1 MTYPIH
7 DPLHQVSVLQ
17 QCLSGGKKKIGL
29 FLGAG
34 CPMAI
39 PGENQEHLIPDIAG
53 ITKSVREQLTS
64 CCELKAPYGLVEE
77 QLKKDG
83 ISKPNVEHIL
93 THIRALRAVAGTDM
107 VRGLSA
113 QQLDALDDKI
123 CDLIHQEVN
132 KDLPSGRTPYHSVAL
147 WTDAIPR
154 DFQVEIFTTN
164 YDLLLE
170 QALEDSRVPYFDG
183 FSGVRRPIFNPRAI
197 EEEKFLPKWTR
208 LWKLHGSINWYQN
221 ENSEVF
227 RGTASEAAVRRVIHP
242 SHLKYQESRRMPY
255 LAMIDRLRTF
265 LNDSTAALVLCGYS
279 FRDDHINDT
288 IIQGLQH
295 TQTSVA
301 FALAFGPLVHSP
313 EVTSLA
319 KSRPNLNVLAKD
331 GGVIGGQQFDW
342 PRREY
347 QPVPAIEDSPVSWD
361 QINPTEENGEQR
373 AQLNLGDFRVFGRFL
388 QSLVGDGMW
397 PTEVSS
403 NGS

>member
-1 MTYPIH
+1 MSYPIH

-17 QCLSGGKKKIGL
+17 QCLSGGKKRIGIL
-29 FLGAG
+29 LGAG

-39 PGENQEHLIPDIAG
+39 PGEGQEPLIPDIAG
-53 ITKSVREQLTS
+53 ITKSVRDQLTS
-64 CCELKAPYGLVEE
+64 SSEFKVSYGLADE

-83 ISKPNVEHIL
+83 ISKPTVEHLL
-93 THIRALRAVAGTDM
+93 THIRALRAVAGSDT

-113 QQLDALDDKI
+113 EQLDALDDRI
-123 CDLIHQEVN
+123 CDLIHQKVN
-132 KDLPSGRTPYHSVAL
+132 KDLPGETTPYHSLAR

-154 DFQVEIFTTN
+154 DYQVEIFTTN

-170 QALEDSRVPYFDG
+170 QALEESHVPYFDG
-183 FSGVRRPIFNPRAI
+183 FSGVRRPIFSPRAV
-197 EEEKFLPKWTR
+197 EEESLIPKWTR

-221 ENSEVF
+221 EHSEVF
-227 RGTASEAAVRRVIHP
+227 RGTATETGIRRVIHP

-255 LAMIDRLRTF
+255 LAMVDRLRTF

-295 TQTSVA
+295 AQTSVA
-301 FALAFGPLVHSP
+301 FALAFGPLKNSP
-313 EVTSLA
+313 EVASLA
-319 KSRPNLNVLAKD
+319 RGRPNLNVLARD
-331 GGVIGGQQFDW
+331 GGVIGGQQYEW
-342 PRREY
+342 PRRDHQQGSTVEDN
-347 QPVPAIEDSPVSWD
+347 PVTWEP
-361 QINPTEENGEQR
+361 INPTEENGQQK
-373 AQLNLGDFRVFGRFL
+373 AQFNLGDFKVFGRFL
-388 QSLVGDGMW
+388 QTLVGDGRW